1 MSKAT
6 ELALAEAERAESEPT
21 PEPTPDEPT
30 PDEPPAPEP
39 AADDE
44 DPEFSAKLEQMDR
57 EARRHTK
64 AVAKI
69 MGADFEAFAPCPT
82 CSSGVQGFAPM
93 GALGITPAA
102 TPADLKPA
110 SDTETCPECDGW
122 GDVLTGAKV
131 ERGRIKP
138 CSRCTGTGYIVQT
151 SAPTLPP
158 ANGSAQ
164 PPQLEPAWAAE
175 ARAAGYTVIA
185 PYTTPSPAISETG
198 GM

>member
-6 ELALAEAERAESEPT
+6 ELAIAEAERAESEPE

-44 DPEFSAKLEQMDR
+44 DPEFTAKLEQMDR

-64 AVAKI
+64 AVGKI
-69 MGADFEAFAPCPT
+69 MGDDFEAFVPCPT

-93 GALGITPAA
+93 SALGIPAA
-102 TPADLKPA
+102 PTAGDLKPA

-138 CSRCTGTGYIVQT
+138 CSRCTGTGYIVNT
-151 SAPTLPP
+151 SAPTVPL
-158 ANGSAQ
+158 ADGAAQ
-164 PPQLEPAWAAE
+164 RQALEPPWAAE

-185 PYTTPSPAISETG
+185 PYSAPSPPISETG
-198 GM
+198 GV